1 MKKSKTS
8 KGLQA
13 LMWSFVIISLIIGIG
28 TVIINNTSLEIIH
41 GNLADAEIDKSAAPV
56 QYEQKISYV
65 LKEHN
70 GKIGIFTE
78 SGKLYSIIDV
88 AVVTLPINERQRL
101 ENGIKISSEK
111 ELYSLIEDY
120 TG

>member
-1 MKKSKTS
+1 MKEIPSKSLDMILCDLPYGVT
-8 KGLQA
+8 Q
-13 LMWSFVIISLIIGIG
+13 
-28 TVIINNTSLEIIH
+28 NPC
-41 GNLADAEIDKSAAPV
+41 DKKLP
-56 QYEQKISYV
+56 YEDEPEGYVAKISDM
-65 LKEHN
+65 LEL
-70 GKIGIFTE
+70 TE
-78 SGKLYSIIDV
+78 NGKLYGIIDV